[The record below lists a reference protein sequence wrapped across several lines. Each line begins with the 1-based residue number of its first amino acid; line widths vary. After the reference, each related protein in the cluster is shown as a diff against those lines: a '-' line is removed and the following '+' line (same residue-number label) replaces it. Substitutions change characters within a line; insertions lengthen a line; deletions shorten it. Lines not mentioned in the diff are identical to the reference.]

1 MPEECKV
8 YDEDNKIMVVPS
20 YRKYY
25 IMKKKRFNVWSKPAT
40 IPEWFTIGCKQQDL
54 LDTEL
59 FELYDRFR
67 TRHIN
72 VSYRYNYDGC
82 WFFIAYYV
90 ANKVIENEKKRIE
103 KENEPRVHN
112 YNI

>member
-25 IMKKKRFNVWSKPAT
+25 IMKKKRFAVWSKPAT

-59 FELYDRFR
+59 FEACNEDLEHGLLMFL
-67 TRHIN
+67 IGI
-72 VSYRYNYDGC
+72 NYDGC
-82 WFFIAYYV
+82 WFYDCIHMLQI
-90 ANKVIENEKKRIE
+90 KL
-103 KENEPRVHN
+103 
-112 YNI
+112 